1 MSQNKLKGKLG
12 SILNRMKMKTQNYL
26 TLWVVNK
33 SSTWEGNYQIYNL
46 KNEVLKSVIS
56 IYTLS
61 NYGEKNK

>member
-46 KNEVLKSVIS
+46 KNEVLKSMIS
-56 IYTLS
+56 IYILS